1 MNNSIAAIILTK
13 NEAKHIVRCIESLQD
28 VCDEVIVVDS
38 LSTDN
43 TCELA
48 ESMGARVYKNPW
60 KTMPRSLIMGC
71 MNVIF
76 SRNGFGAL
84 MLTSS

>member
-48 ESMGARVYKNPW
+48 ESMGARV
-60 KTMPRSLIMGC
+60 
-71 MNVIF
+71 
-76 SRNGFGAL
+76 
-84 MLTSS
+84 

>member
-13 NEAKHIVRCIESLQD
+13 NEAKHIVRCIRSLEGI
-28 VCDEVIVVDS
+28 CDEVIVVDS

-48 ESMGARVYKNPW
+48 ESMGARVYRNPW
-60 KTMPRSLIMGC
+60 KTMLHSLTTGC
-71 MNVIF
+71 MSVIF

-84 MLTSS
+84 MLMSF

>member
-13 NEAKHIVRCIESLQD
+13 NEAKHIVLIESLQD

-60 KTMPRSLIMGC
+60 KNYATQFNYGC